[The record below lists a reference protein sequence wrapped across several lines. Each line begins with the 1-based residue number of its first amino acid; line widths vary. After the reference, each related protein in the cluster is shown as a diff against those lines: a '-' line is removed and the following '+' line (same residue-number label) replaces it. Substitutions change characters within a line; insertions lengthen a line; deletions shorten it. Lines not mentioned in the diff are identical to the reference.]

1 MQIINLHPKIEELL
15 STCSETSIYIY
26 VCVYTFLYVYLFHS
40 KEIFFFSPSRKKKGN
55 KSFVDKIIHLKNH
68 KLTNQNHGLN
78 SLHL

>member
-1 MQIINLHPKIEELL
+1 MQIINLHPKIEEFL
-15 STCSETSIYIY
+15 STCLETSIYM
-26 VCVYTFLYVYLFHS
+26 CVYIHFCMYISFIA
-40 KEIFFFSPSRKKKGN
+40 KKIFFFSPSRKKKGN